1 MKSVQTA
8 NVQWQMS
15 KRRKSEWQMC
25 IGKFPI
31 ANVRKTSVPEAQEGG
46 EEDVGVPGVGVVGDR
61 GLGPLPLSPAWSED
75 HFGI

>member
-8 NVQWQMS
+8 NVQWQMSKRRKSEWQMS

-46 EEDVGVPGVGVVGDR
+46 EEDVAVPGVGVVDDI
-61 GLGPLPLSPAWSED
+61 GLGPSP
-75 HFGI
+75 